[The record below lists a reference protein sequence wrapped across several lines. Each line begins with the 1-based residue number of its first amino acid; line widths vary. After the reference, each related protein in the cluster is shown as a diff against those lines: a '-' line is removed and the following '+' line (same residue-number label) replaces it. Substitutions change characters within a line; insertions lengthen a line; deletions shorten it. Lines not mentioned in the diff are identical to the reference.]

1 MVEFTGAVLHL
12 VQCEVRGC
20 FHGLR
25 TKTVAVLPDVAM
37 LIIVTSRRRRSNVLQ
52 NKTAGHILC
61 RQTWVGSVARLE
73 ARRVAA
79 YVMQGANIANP

>member
-12 VQCEVRGC
+12 VLCEVRGC

-25 TKTVAVLPDVAM
+25 TKTVAVVPDVAM

-52 NKTAGHILC
+52 NKTVGYILY

-73 ARRVAA
+73 ALNVAA
-79 YVMQGANIANP
+79 YVMQGANIANS